1 MRYLLFK
8 GKAFTYVKVINI
20 LKRTSGLMFLQLSTL
35 IVVIL
40 E

>member
-1 MRYLLFK
+1 MRDLLFK